1 LGFLIVLRFCL
12 FGSNIISS
20 LKLMFDVHDVTEVSL
35 KGGLDF
41 VRALELA
48 RIDRN
53 FYSVMIF
60 TSLE

>member
-1 LGFLIVLRFCL
+1 
-12 FGSNIISS
+12 
-20 LKLMFDVHDVTEVSL
+20 MFDVHGVTEISL

-60 TSLE
+60 ISLE